1 MNSSITP
8 SQTTFPSTSKPS
20 KADAELGMF
29 PVSPSQTIHQG
40 HFVYQ
45 LWIADDGRILIYT
58 TKDESGGKYKM
69 FLINPNE
76 PTSLKTGTLS
86 IATNSGD
93 TESLPHIWGLVL
105 IPILLILSLH
115 PICLTILGFWSRF
128 TRRKL
133 ITKTNQAEQNDKE
146 FGGVS
151 DEQFWQYNC
160 KDAACTLEVAYGIM
174 SDLQECGMYGV
185 TDSVRLPI

>member
-20 KADAELGMF
+20 KADVELGMF

-115 PICLTILGFWSRF
+115 PICLMILGFWSRF

-133 ITKTNQAEQNDKE
+133 ITKTNQAEQTTKNLE
-146 FGGVS
+146 GSATSNFG
-151 DEQFWQYNC
+151 NTTA
-160 KDAACTLEVAYGIM
+160 KTPPA
-174 SDLQECGMYGV
+174 
-185 TDSVRLPI
+185 R